1 MCDINNDMVQRGRL
15 FGDNVIECS
24 NIRTPVKIQDEAS
37 HRKLTFGIDRL
48 LSMSTPARNKEF
60 GDKSLF
66 LSSSVTEEEAYHS
79 FYEMD
84 KCDLCGKYNGS
95 FPNFTKLSISDLNT
109 KMEKGHVCEPV
120 ILELNKTSKPCDK
133 SENHLWLSYPGDS
146 GIQCSKIIP
155 EPFPLRIGNLN
166 LGQNLIPSNQ
176 EAELFTFPFATTP
189 HFVQNWSNDKLT
201 PYRTHNFIECSLQ
214 RGQSSCYNFNK
225 LSSID
230 SRPTEKQSIISRRKR
245 SWSRAVF
252 SSLQRKG
259 LEKTFQEQK
268 YITKPDRKRL
278 AATLGLH
285 DSQVK
290 VWFQNRRMKWR
301 HLVKHASIVS
311 SSQNTLDQA
320 SQSISPSSMSLDMT
334 EMFQFNCDDG
344 KDAEDDIIID

>member
-1 MCDINNDMVQRGRL
+1 MN
-15 FGDNVIECS
+15 
-24 NIRTPVKIQDEAS
+24 
-37 HRKLTFGIDRL
+37 GIIKKFF
-48 LSMSTPARNKEF
+48 P
-60 GDKSLF
+60 
-66 LSSSVTEEEAYHS
+66 S
-79 FYEMD
+79 FYA
-84 KCDLCGKYNGS
+84 
-95 FPNFTKLSISDLNT
+95 
-109 KMEKGHVCEPV
+109 
-120 ILELNKTSKPCDK
+120 
-133 SENHLWLSYPGDS
+133 
-146 GIQCSKIIP
+146 
-155 EPFPLRIGNLN
+155 
-166 LGQNLIPSNQ
+166 GQNLIPSNQ

-290 VWFQNRRMKWR
+290 FCMHCCSCCCIFILCLIFLTKFKIQWN
-301 HLVKHASIVS
+301 
-311 SSQNTLDQA
+311 
-320 SQSISPSSMSLDMT
+320 
-334 EMFQFNCDDG
+334 
-344 KDAEDDIIID
+344 